1 MADKIFLA
9 EKRFNSNDLIIPV
22 FYYLDKDGE
31 NSFDTREF
39 NPSRYFNN
47 INLIINKTD
56 IYYAGPANYM
66 SEMLLYKKI
75 VGIDPIDLFLTTD
88 SYNDFTFE
96 ISDNGF
102 LKTQA
107 LVGSLDE
114 IEKIK
119 IKNKISNRIFDGN
132 GIFNLGNLLYS
143 KYPLV
148 EGSLANFHGIDEY
161 LKEFA
166 CLFFISKKRELI
178 SSKFIFIKEE
188 EKDEFSLDEKI
199 HHKMME
205 IDPENEDYEIF
216 ISRKSFEKETRVLCG
231 FLETASHLKIHYFD
245 AKIKIFG
252 IELE

>member
-22 FYYLDKDGE
+22 FYYLEKDEE

-39 NPSRYFNN
+39 NPNRYFNN
-47 INLIINKTD
+47 VNLIVNETD
-56 IYYAGPANYM
+56 TYYAGPANYM

-75 VGIDPIDLFLTTD
+75 VGIDPVDLFLATD

-107 LVGSLDE
+107 HVGSLDE
-114 IEKIK
+114 IEKEK
-119 IKNKISNRIFDGN
+119 IKNDLNNRVFDGN
-132 GIFNLGNLLYS
+132 GVFNLGNLLYS

-148 EGSLANFHGIDEY
+148 EGSSVNFHGINEEVKD
-161 LKEFA
+161 FA
-166 CLFFISKKRELI
+166 CLFFVSKKRELI
-178 SSKFIFIKEE
+178 ASKFVFVKTK

-199 HHKMME
+199 YDKMIE
-205 IDPENEDYEIF
+205 IDPENKDYELF
-216 ISRKSFEKETRVLCG
+216 ISRKSFNKETKVFCG

-245 AKIKIFG
+245 ARIKLFG
-252 IELE
+252 IGLD